1 MKNSCNHLSR
11 IIGDKCKSCGNS
23 YCKDCVSKC
32 KDCGDP
38 LCINCKSD
46 EGICHS
52 CENGITS
59 VSYKINNNPNFAR
72 CLDCGHIC
80 IPISSKV
87 IWSNKLEN
95 CFSGFIDITI
105 AIVLSL
111 ATCGTTGIYNSSSY
125 NKETYDNTY
134 NCRRCKKDFKY
145 LTSRTKLI

>member
-1 MKNSCNHLSR
+1 MNNKCSHLSR
-11 IIGDKCKSCGNS
+11 IIGDKCKSCSNS
-23 YCKDCVSKC
+23 YCKDCGSKC

-80 IPISSKV
+80 IPISS
-87 IWSNKLEN
+87 
-95 CFSGFIDITI
+95 
-105 AIVLSL
+105 
-111 ATCGTTGIYNSSSY
+111 
-125 NKETYDNTY
+125 
-134 NCRRCKKDFKY
+134 
-145 LTSRTKLI
+145 